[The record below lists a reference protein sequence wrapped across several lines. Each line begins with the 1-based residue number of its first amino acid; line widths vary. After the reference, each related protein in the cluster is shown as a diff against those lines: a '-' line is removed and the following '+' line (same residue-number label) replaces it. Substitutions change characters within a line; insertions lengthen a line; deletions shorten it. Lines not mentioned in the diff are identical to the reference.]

1 MSVDMPLIDVNAS
14 LGNWPFRQLRNNTP
28 ETMIELMNANGIDQA
43 WVASFDAVLNR
54 EPKTANL
61 ALAEAVA
68 PYRDRLVPF
77 AVVNPNFPT
86 WQADMGLYLGEL
98 GFAGLRTYP
107 NYFQYALDAPCFG
120 ELLDCV
126 RERGVPLQVA
136 VRVADERM
144 HHPLVKVPAVDIT
157 KLSMQ
162 LDRAGGAQII
172 LINTRAGEHGIA
184 TKLAKERANVYIETS
199 HAEGVGGV
207 AVLMEKLSDDQ
218 VLFGTHAPLLY
229 AASALLKLREAD
241 LSDEQLAKVSGRNAQ
256 GILP

>member
-14 LGNWPFRQLRNNTP
+14 LGNWPFRQLHDNTP
-28 ETMIELMNANGIDQA
+28 KTLIELMDANGIDQA

-54 EPKTANL
+54 EPKTANV
-61 ALAEAVA
+61 ALTKAVA

-86 WQADMGLYLGEL
+86 WQADIDLYLGEL

-107 NYFQYALDAPCFG
+107 NYFQYALDEPCFG

-126 RERGVPLQVA
+126 GERGVPLQVA
-136 VRVADERM
+136 PRVADERM

-157 KLSMQ
+157 KLDAQ
-162 LDRAGGAQII
+162 LDRAGDATII
-172 LINTRAGEHGIA
+172 LINTRAGEQAVA
-184 TKLAKERANVYIETS
+184 TKLAKEHANVFMEIS
-199 HAEGVGGV
+199 HVEGVGGV
-207 AVLMEKLSDDQ
+207 ALLMERLSDDQ

-229 AASALLKLREAD
+229 AVSAVLKLREAD
-241 LSDEQLAKVSGRNAQ
+241 LSEEQLAKVSGGNAR